1 MAFDEQQSEAIATTG
16 TSILV
21 SASAGAGKTGVLVA
35 RLLKRCTEDH
45 VPLSR
50 ILALTFTSAAAAE
63 MKKRLAAGLHE
74 KAQKET
80 DPEQNAYLNQQL
92 VELENASITTIDSYC
107 LSIIRKYYSVIG
119 LDPATAANILSEGT
133 KTSMEQEAWT
143 SALKEYDHAHHEELL
158 TMLKA
163 FSPRSED
170 YEELHG
176 IVNTLCAHADSS
188 IDPDEWFHHAA
199 MSYTPVTKFQDFP
212 EGILDFFF
220 DQWKQDCLSIQ
231 DDLNVMSRTALDSEK
246 VKPELI
252 DEKRN
257 ALEACMQELDHRN
270 YSGFCLRLDELAA
283 RKTTADKKAEKY
295 TAARDHMEAT
305 LKEMISLRYDEKT
318 FIQDAAQMDPICHSL
333 CELAE
338 LSHQKFAEIKR
349 DHACMDFSDMERFA
363 LNILEANDGAA
374 ASAIRDS
381 LDEIMIDEF
390 QDTSELQNLILEKIA
405 KPDNVFRVGDVKQ
418 SIYRF
423 RQAKPELMRGLME
436 KPEIRRITLRH
447 NYRSKDSIV
456 RFTNLL
462 FERLMN
468 VPGLKDR
475 YAEEDHVTIG
485 RSAQEEPAPVPV
497 VFEEILSPEV
507 MEGEETPGSKELK
520 ASWIAGKILEMK
532 QKDPSLKFRNFAV
545 LVRSHGDKRYLRSV
559 FDQAGIP
566 YDIDAR
572 EGFFQSELC
581 QTILAMC
588 RLMCDPSDSVS
599 LAAVCTS
606 SFYAMED
613 EELARMKIGHPS
625 FTEGV
630 KALHPEILE
639 ESQELREIARQSGIS
654 AMLDEIAL
662 RHDFFERLP
671 DSQKANFD
679 YLSEQTA
686 AQQPQSLRDFIDL
699 MEASQEEK
707 SSEAMSHGS
716 DDDVVLVTTIHQS
729 KGLQYRIVF
738 LWSTSQNLFRD
749 KSSPVLADDSLYL
762 GMKYRVPFWNAER
775 PTIQEIAISHKGD
788 LEDLEEFTRLLY
800 VALTRAEE
808 RLFIVDVV
816 KKTIDPEPITA
827 SVLARRHGMTGLIL
841 SALGESELFHI
852 EQTVPEKIKPAHSSG
867 SAYAERLPSYQGDF
881 PEEKVWITPSSREVS
896 GLPDLEEED
905 HVRGRS
911 FGTEVHEVIEQLP
924 DRIWTMEDLKDT
936 GLDEDACRMVLAFGN
951 SALYQKALTM
961 EIHKE
966 YPFYIERDKFCL
978 HGTMDFIAISD
989 ADVILIDFKTDR
1001 ISDAALKDRYQE
1013 QIDAY
1018 RSALE
1023 ILYPEKRITAY
1034 LWSLPQK
1041 HEVEIV

>member
-333 CELAE
+333 SELAE

-456 RFTNLL
+456 KFTNLL

-545 LVRSHGDKRYLRSV
+545 LVRSHGDKRYLRSA

-581 QTILAMC
+581 QTVLAMC

-606 SFYAMED
+606 SFYSMDD
-613 EELARMKIGHPS
+613 EELARMKIGYAS
-625 FTEGV
+625 LADGV
-630 KALHPEILE
+630 KALHPEVLA
-639 ESQELREIARQSGIS
+639 ESQELREIARQEGIS
-654 AMLDEIAL
+654 AMLDEIAF
-662 RHDFFERLP
+662 RHEFFERLP

-699 MEASQEEK
+699 MEASQDEK

-749 KSSPVLADDSLYL
+749 KSSAVLADDSLYL

-775 PTIQEIAISHKGD
+775 PTIQEIAIGHKGD

-816 KKTIDPEPITA
+816 KKPIEPEPITV

-852 EQTVPEKIKPAHSSG
+852 EQTIPEKIKAAHSAG
-867 SAYAERLPSYQGDF
+867 TAYAESLPSYQGAAA
-881 PEEKVWITPSSREVS
+881 EEKEWITPSSREGS
-896 GLPDLEEED
+896 GLPDLEEID

-911 FGTEVHEVIEQLP
+911 FGTEIHEVIAQLP
-924 DRIWTMEDLKDT
+924 DRRWSMDDLKDS
-936 GLDEDACRMVLAFGN
+936 GLDEEACRMVLGFGN
-951 SALYQKALTM
+951 SELYQKALTM

-966 YPFYIERDKFCL
+966 YPFYIEKEAFCL
-978 HGTMDFIAISD
+978 HGMMDFIAVGNTQ
-989 ADVILIDFKTDR
+989 VILIDFKTDR
-1001 ISDAALKDRYQE
+1001 IPDAALKERYQG

-1018 RSALE
+1018 VTALK
-1023 ILYPEKRITAY
+1023 ILYPDKIITAY

-1041 HEVEIV
+1041 HEVKIV